1 MAEEEKTKV
10 ESQDADGAGAPKAP
24 SAIKTYG
31 IYAGI
36 ALAVIVGAYFVTLK
50 VVKPMFSHKT
60 TAAQTTD
67 SKDKKEATD
76 KKASEEKKDAKE
88 EPKAEGGHG
97 EGEAGKEKS
106 ETPEK
111 GTESA
116 LGGNDN
122 IYMIR
127 DIIVNP
133 AGTGGTRFLSTT
145 VGFQIQNS
153 KTSTI
158 LSEQD
163 AVVRDALITILSSQT
178 IPELGDFR
186 QREKLRQ
193 LIRQRVQRLL
203 GTDDIA
209 GVYFTEFVLQ

>member
-1 MAEEEKTKV
+1 
-10 ESQDADGAGAPKAP
+10 
-24 SAIKTYG
+24 
-31 IYAGI
+31 
-36 ALAVIVGAYFVTLK
+36 
-50 VVKPMFSHKT
+50 MFSHKT
-60 TAAQTTD
+60 TTAQTSD
-67 SKDKKEATD
+67 AKDKKETTD
-76 KKASEEKKDAKE
+76 KKAPEKKDAKE
-88 EPKAEGGHG
+88 EKKAEGGHG

-106 ETPEK
+106 TTPESGK
-111 GTESA
+111 ESA
-116 LGGNDN
+116 STGNDN

-127 DIIVNP
+127 EIIVNP

-145 VGFQIQNS
+145 VGFQMQNS
-153 KTSTI
+153 RTSTI
-158 LSEQD
+158 MADQE

-193 LIRQRVQRLL
+193 LIRQRVQKLL